1 MRKAVSERN
10 GPWQYAHTAFVAN
23 HEEERGE
30 AMSNLKRTVLHDRHA
45 ALGAKI
51 VEFGGW
57 EMPLFYPAGI
67 VEEHLVTR
75 KEAGLFDVSHMG
87 RFTVR
92 GQGALR
98 FLNHVLTNN
107 AGALDMRMVGAQYT
121 LLSNEMGCTI
131 DDAFL
136 YRFSND
142 EFLLVVNAAN
152 AEKDWLHLQRILQS
166 FPDVELINHT
176 EEIAMLSLQGPES
189 RRILEWVLDPGS
201 LPEPMRN
208 AVSVGALAGV
218 GARIARTGY
227 TGEPLCFEL
236 FVKRE
241 DAARVWDLLLAKG
254 AAPAGLGARDTLRLE
269 AGLPLYGHELGRD
282 PEGKDMP
289 LFTFPFARIGVSF
302 SPVKGEF
309 IGREPLARQFEA
321 LGRIMK
327 RDCSMRTV
335 LPRIIQPVAVAGRGV
350 ARSGAG
356 VFKDGRAVG
365 FVTSGTMVPYWV
377 FEGEGLRS
385 VRTDQKQLRSI
396 CMACMDCEVLEG
408 DRLTIDIRGK
418 QVDAVVVPHH
428 LRSEA
433 PPCARPIVWDHA
445 LETKAVPSGETP
457 YKIRTLLEKA
467 LQNTLWRQEQ
477 CINLIPSEMTPSPMV
492 RLLSVMDPAFRYAE
506 HKRTKAFYDAE
517 VYYYQGTDFIDEV
530 ERALQAEMCRFLGCA
545 EVETRVISGQMAN
558 MTVFSAMVD
567 YINRTD
573 RKREPRRI
581 RQVMN
586 NYIGKGGHLSAQPM
600 GALRDF
606 VARDPKTERPAVV
619 PFPVLR
625 ENPYKIDVPAALV
638 LIDEFKP
645 EFIIF
650 GKSMV
655 LHKEPVAEIRRFLD
669 DQRIDAVILYDMAHV
684 LGLVGPY
691 FQEPF
696 KEGADLV
703 TGSTHKTFFGT
714 QRGVVGSPFLEHQE
728 RYELWE
734 AVMRRS
740 FPGSLSNHHLG
751 TLLGLLA
758 AAYEMNAFKDEYQQR
773 VITNAKAFA
782 RALKECGLKVAGDP
796 TIDFT
801 ETHQVIVNVG
811 YGRGPEAAKR
821 LEENNIIC
829 NYQAMPDEEG
839 FTASGALRMGVSE
852 MTRFGMGPADFRE
865 LAVLLS
871 DAVAKNVR
879 VVDQVRKL
887 RARFCDLQYC
897 FKGEEVADVLHRMR
911 ELF

>member
-1 MRKAVSERN
+1 MSE
-10 GPWQYAHTAFVAN
+10 
-23 HEEERGE
+23 
-30 AMSNLKRTVLHDRHA
+30 LKRTVLYERHV

-121 LLSNEMGCTI
+121 LIPNETGGTI

-136 YRFSND
+136 YRFSQED
-142 EFLLVVNAAN
+142 YLLVVNAAN
-152 AEKDWLHLQRILQS
+152 TEKDWVHLQRILQG
-166 FPDVELINHT
+166 FPDAEMINHT
-176 EEIAMLSLQGPES
+176 EDIAMLSLQGPES
-189 RRILEWVLDPGS
+189 RRILEGFVDSGS

-208 AVSVGALAGV
+208 AVSVATLSGAEV
-218 GARIARTGY
+218 QIARTGY

-236 FVKRE
+236 FLGRN
-241 DAARVWDLLLAKG
+241 DAERVWDLLLAKG

-269 AGLPLYGHELGRD
+269 AGLPLYGHELGQD
-282 PEGKDMP
+282 PEGKNMP

-309 IGREPLARQFEA
+309 IGREALVKQFEA

-327 RDCSMRTV
+327 RDTSMRRV

-356 VFKDGRAVG
+356 VFKNGKAVG
-365 FVTSGTMVPYWV
+365 FVTSGTMVPYWS
-377 FEGEGLRS
+377 FDGEGLRS
-385 VRTDQKQLRSI
+385 VRTDQRQLRSI
-396 CMACMDCEVLEG
+396 CLACMDGEVLEG
-408 DRLTIDIRGK
+408 DKVTIDIRGK
-418 QVDAVVVPHH
+418 QVDAVVVPYH

-433 PPCARPIVWDHA
+433 PPDARPILWDHA
-445 LETKAVPSGETP
+445 LESKAVPSGEAP
-457 YKIRTLLEKA
+457 YKITTLLEKT
-467 LQNTLWRQEQ
+467 LQNTFWRQQQ

-530 ERALQAEMCRFLGCA
+530 ERALQVEMGRFLGCA

-619 PFPVLR
+619 AFPVLR
-625 ENPYKIDVPAALV
+625 ENPYRIDVPATLT

-669 DQRIDAVILYDMAHV
+669 DQGIDAVILYDMAHV
-684 LGLVGPY
+684 MGLVGPH

-714 QRGVVGSPFLEHQE
+714 QRGIVGSPFLEHQE

-734 AVMRRS
+734 AVLRRS
-740 FPGSLSNHHLG
+740 FPGSVSNHHLG

-758 AAYEMNAFKDEYQQR
+758 AAYEMNTFKDEYQQK

-796 TIDFT
+796 AIDFT

-811 YGRGPEAAKR
+811 YGRGPEAAQR
-821 LEENNIIC
+821 LEDNNILC

-865 LAVLLS
+865 LAVLIS
-871 DAVAKNVR
+871 DAVVKNAQVIEKVR
-879 VVDQVRKL
+879 SL
-887 RARFCDLQYC
+887 RARFCELQYC
-897 FKGEEVADVLHRMR
+897 FKGEEYEEVLHRMHAM
-911 ELF
+911 F

>member
-1 MRKAVSERN
+1 
-10 GPWQYAHTAFVAN
+10 
-23 HEEERGE
+23 
-30 AMSNLKRTVLHDRHA
+30 MSDLKRTVLYDRHV

-67 VEEHLVTR
+67 VEEHLGTR
-75 KEAGLFDVSHMG
+75 KGAGLFDVSHMG

-92 GQGALR
+92 GAGALR

-121 LLSNEMGCTI
+121 LIPNETGGTV

-136 YRFSND
+136 YRFSHD
-142 EFLLVVNAAN
+142 EYLLVVNASN
-152 AEKDWLHLQRILQS
+152 TEKDWDHLRRVLHG
-166 FPDVELINHT
+166 FPDVELINRT
-176 EEIAMLSLQGPES
+176 QEIAMLSLQGPES
-189 RRILEWVLDPGS
+189 RRILEGMVDTGS

-208 AVSVGALAGV
+208 AVSVATLSGDEV
-218 GARIARTGY
+218 RIARTGY

-236 FVKRE
+236 FLKRD

-269 AGLPLYGHELGRD
+269 AGLPLYGHELGQD

-302 SPVKGEF
+302 SPAKGEF
-309 IGREPLARQFEA
+309 IGREALARQFEA

-327 RDCSMRTV
+327 RDYSMKTV

-356 VFKDGRAVG
+356 VFKEGKAVG

-385 VRTDQKQLRSI
+385 VRTDQRQLRSI

-408 DRLTIDIRGK
+408 DKVTIDIRGK
-418 QVDAVVVPHH
+418 QVDAVVVPYH

-433 PPCARPIVWDHA
+433 PPYARPILWDHA
-445 LETKAVPSGETP
+445 LESKAVPSGEAP

-467 LQNTLWRQEQ
+467 LQNTLWRQQQ

-530 ERALQAEMCRFLGCA
+530 ERALQVEMCRFLGCA

-567 YINRTD
+567 YINRAD
-573 RKREPRRI
+573 RKSEPRRI

-586 NYIGKGGHLSAQPM
+586 NTIGKGGHLSAQPM

-625 ENPYKIDVPAALV
+625 ENPYKIDVPAALD

-655 LHKEPVAEIRRFLD
+655 LHKEPVAEIRRFVD
-669 DQRIDAVILYDMAHV
+669 DQKIDAVILYDMAHV
-684 LGLVGPY
+684 LGLVGPH

-714 QRGVVGSPFLEHQE
+714 QRGIVGSPFLEHEE

-734 AVMRRS
+734 AVLRRS

-758 AAYEMNAFKDEYQQR
+758 AAYEMNTFKDEYQKK

-782 RALKECGLKVAGDP
+782 RALKECGLEVAGDP
-796 TIDFT
+796 AIDFT

-821 LEENNIIC
+821 LEDNNIIC

-852 MTRFGMGPADFRE
+852 MTRFGMEPADFRE

-871 DAVAKNVR
+871 DAVVKNAR
-879 VVDQVRKL
+879 VIDQVRSL

-897 FKGEEVADVLHRMR
+897 FKGEEVTEVLHRMR
-911 ELF
+911 DLF

>member
-1 MRKAVSERN
+1 
-10 GPWQYAHTAFVAN
+10 
-23 HEEERGE
+23 
-30 AMSNLKRTVLHDRHA
+30 MSDLKRTVLYDRHL
-45 ALGAKI
+45 ALRAKI

-67 VEEHLVTR
+67 VEEHLGTR
-75 KEAGLFDVSHMG
+75 KGAGLFDVSHMG
-87 RFTVR
+87 RFTIR
-92 GQGALR
+92 GEGALR

-121 LLSNEMGCTI
+121 LIPNETGGAV

-136 YRFSND
+136 YRFSQD
-142 EFLLVVNAAN
+142 EYLLVVNAAN
-152 AEKDWLHLQRILQS
+152 SEKDWVHLQRALQG
-166 FPDVELINHT
+166 FRDVELINHT
-176 EEIAMLSLQGPES
+176 PEIAMLSLQGPES
-189 RRILEWVLDPGS
+189 RRILEGMVDSGS

-208 AVSVGALAGV
+208 AVSVAGISGAEV
-218 GARIARTGY
+218 RIARTGY

-236 FVKRE
+236 FLKRD

-254 AAPAGLGARDTLRLE
+254 AAPSGLGARDTLRLE
-269 AGLPLYGHELGRD
+269 AGLPLYGHELGQD
-282 PEGKDMP
+282 PDGKDMP
-289 LFTFPFARIGVSF
+289 LLTFPFARIGVSF
-302 SPVKGEF
+302 SPAKGEF
-309 IGREPLARQFEA
+309 TGRDALARQFEA

-327 RDCSMRTV
+327 RDCSMRSV

-356 VFKDGRAVG
+356 VFKEGKSVG

-377 FEGEGLRS
+377 IEGEGLRS
-385 VRTDQKQLRSI
+385 VRTDQRQLRSI
-396 CMACMDCEVLEG
+396 CLACMDGEVLEG
-408 DRLTIDIRGK
+408 DKVTIDIRGK
-418 QVDAVVVPHH
+418 QVEAVVVPYH

-433 PPCARPIVWDHA
+433 PPYARPILWDHA
-445 LETKAVPSGETP
+445 LESKAVPSGEAP

-467 LQNTLWRQEQ
+467 LQNTLWRQQQ

-492 RLLSVMDPAFRYAE
+492 RLMSVMDPAFRYAE
-506 HKRTKAFYDAE
+506 HKKTKAFYDAE
-517 VYYYQGTDFIDEV
+517 IYYYQGTDFIDEV
-530 ERALQAEMCRFLGCA
+530 ERALQVEMCRFLGCA

-567 YINRTD
+567 YINRVD
-573 RKREPRRI
+573 RKSEPRRI

-625 ENPYKIDVPAALV
+625 ENPYKIDVPAALD
-638 LIDEFKP
+638 LIDEFRP

-655 LHKEPVAEIRRFLD
+655 LHKEPVAEVRRFLD
-669 DQRIDAVILYDMAHV
+669 DQGIDAVILYDMAHV
-684 LGLVGPY
+684 LGLVGPH

-714 QRGVVGSPFLEHQE
+714 QRGVVGSPFLEHEE

-734 AVMRRS
+734 AVLRRA
-740 FPGSLSNHHLG
+740 FPGSVSNHHLG

-758 AAYEMNAFKDEYQQR
+758 AAYEMNTFKDEYQKK

-782 RALKECGLKVAGDP
+782 RALKECGLEVAGDP
-796 TIDFT
+796 AIDFT

-811 YGRGPEAAKR
+811 YGRGPEVAKR
-821 LEENNIIC
+821 LEDNNIIC

-852 MTRFGMGPADFRE
+852 MTRFGMGSNDFRE
-865 LAVLLS
+865 LAVLVS
-871 DAVAKNVR
+871 DAVVKNARVIDEVR
-879 VVDQVRKL
+879 RL

-897 FKGEEVADVLHRMR
+897 FKGEGYAELLHRMHT
-911 ELF
+911 LF

>member
-1 MRKAVSERN
+1 MSELR
-10 GPWQYAHTAFVAN
+10 
-23 HEEERGE
+23 
-30 AMSNLKRTVLHDRHA
+30 RTVLYDRHA

-75 KEAGLFDVSHMG
+75 KSAGLFDVSHMG

-92 GQGALR
+92 GEGALR

-121 LLSNEMGCTI
+121 LLSDETGGTI

-136 YRFSND
+136 YRFSSD
-142 EFLLVVNAAN
+142 EFLLVVNASN
-152 AEKDWLHLQRILQS
+152 AEKDWHHLQRVLQD
-166 FPDVELINHT
+166 FPDAEMIHHT
-176 EEIAMLSLQGPES
+176 QEIAMLSLQGPDS
-189 RRILEWVLDPGS
+189 RRILEWISDSGS

-208 AVSVGALAGV
+208 AVSVATFAGAEV
-218 GARIARTGY
+218 RIARTGY

-236 FVKRE
+236 FLKR
-241 DAARVWDLLLAKG
+241 DDTARVWDLLLAKG
-254 AAPAGLGARDTLRLE
+254 AAPSGLGARDTLRLE
-269 AGLPLYGHELGRD
+269 AGLPLYGHELGQD

-302 SPVKGEF
+302 SPAKGEF
-309 IGREPLARQFEA
+309 IGRKALASQFEA

-327 RDCSMRTV
+327 RDYSMKTV

-356 VFKDGRAVG
+356 VFKAGRAVG

-385 VRTDQKQLRSI
+385 IRTDQRQLRSV

-408 DRLTIDIRGK
+408 DKVTIDVRGK
-418 QVDAVVVPHH
+418 QVDAVVVPYH

-433 PPCARPIVWDHA
+433 PPCARPIVLDQA
-445 LETKAVPSGETP
+445 LESKPVPSGEAP
-457 YKIRTLLEKA
+457 FKIRTLLERT
-467 LQNTLWRQEQ
+467 LQNTLWRQQQ
-477 CINLIPSEMTPSPMV
+477 CVNLIPSEMTPSPMV

-530 ERALQAEMCRFLGCA
+530 ERALQVEMCRFLGCA

-625 ENPYKIDVPAALV
+625 GNPYKIDVPLALN
-638 LIDEFKP
+638 LIGEFKP

-714 QRGVVGSPFLEHQE
+714 QRGIVGSPFLEHEE

-734 AVMRRS
+734 AVLRRS

-758 AAYEMNAFKDEYQQR
+758 AAYEMNTFKEEYQKG
-773 VITNAKAFA
+773 VITNAKTFA
-782 RALKECGLKVAGDP
+782 RALKECGLEVAGDP
-796 TIDFT
+796 AIDFT

-821 LEENNIIC
+821 LEDNNIIC

-852 MTRFGMGPADFRE
+852 MTRFGMGPGDFRE
-865 LAVLLS
+865 LAVLIS
-871 DAVAKNVR
+871 DAVAKKACVIDEVR
-879 VVDQVRKL
+879 SL
-887 RARFCDLQYC
+887 RARFCELRYC
-897 FKGEEVADVLHRMR
+897 FKGEEVADVLHRMSA
-911 ELF
+911 LL

>member
-1 MRKAVSERN
+1 VTSDKQKTKE
-10 GPWQYAHTAFVAN
+10 
-23 HEEERGE
+23 GE
-30 AMSNLKRTVLHDRHA
+30 AMSKVKRTVLYDRHA

-67 VEEHLVTR
+67 VDEHLATR
-75 KEAGLFDVSHMG
+75 KGAGLFDVSHMG

-92 GQGALR
+92 GEGALR

-107 AGALDMRMVGAQYT
+107 AGALDMRMMGAQYT
-121 LLSNEMGCTI
+121 LFSNETGGTI

-152 AEKDWLHLQRILQS
+152 TEKDWRHLQRVLQG
-166 FPDVELINHT
+166 FPDAEMINHT
-176 EEIAMLSLQGPES
+176 EEIAMLSLQGPDS
-189 RRILEWVLDPGS
+189 RKILEWILDSGS

-208 AVSVGALAGV
+208 AVSVVSLAGAEV
-218 GARIARTGY
+218 RIARTGY

-236 FVKRE
+236 FLKRG
-241 DAARVWDLLLAKG
+241 DAPRVWDLLLAKG
-254 AAPAGLGARDTLRLE
+254 AAPSGLGARDTLRLE
-269 AGLPLYGHELGRD
+269 AGLPLYGHELGQD

-302 SPVKGEF
+302 SPAKGEF
-309 IGREPLARQFEA
+309 IGRQALARQFEA
-321 LGRIMK
+321 LGRMMK
-327 RDCSMRTV
+327 RDYSMKTV

-356 VFKDGRAVG
+356 VFKAGRAVG

-377 FEGEGLRS
+377 FEGQGLRS
-385 VRTDQKQLRSI
+385 VRAEQRQLRSI
-396 CMACMDCEVLEG
+396 CMACMDCDVLEG
-408 DRLTIDIRGK
+408 DKVTIDIRGK
-418 QVDAVVVPHH
+418 QVDAEVVPYH

-433 PPCARPIVWDHA
+433 PPYARPIVLDHA
-445 LETKAVPSGETP
+445 LKGEPVPSGEAP
-457 YKIRTLLEKA
+457 FKIRTLLEKS
-467 LQNTLWRQEQ
+467 LQNTLWRQQQ

-492 RLLSVMDPAFRYAE
+492 RLLSIMDPAFRYAE

-530 ERALQAEMCRFLGCA
+530 ERALQVEMCRFLGCA

-625 ENPYKIDVPAALV
+625 ENPYKIDVPLALN

-655 LHKEPVAEIRRFLD
+655 LHKEPVAEIRGFLD

-684 LGLVGPY
+684 LGLVGPH

-714 QRGVVGSPFLEHQE
+714 QRGIVGSPFLEHEE

-734 AVMRRS
+734 AVLRRS

-758 AAYEMNAFKDEYQQR
+758 AAYEMNTFKEEYQKR
-773 VITNAKAFA
+773 VIANAKAFA
-782 RALKECGLKVAGDP
+782 RALKECGLGVAGDP
-796 TIDFT
+796 AIDFT

-811 YGRGPEAAKR
+811 YGGGPEAAKR
-821 LEENNIIC
+821 LEDNNIIC

-852 MTRFGMGPADFRE
+852 MTRFGMGAADFRE
-865 LAVLLS
+865 LAVLIS
-871 DAVAKNVR
+871 DAVAKNACVIDEVR
-879 VVDQVRKL
+879 SL
-887 RARFCDLQYC
+887 RGRFCELQYC
-897 FKGEEVADVLHRMR
+897 FKGEEVADVLHRMHDF
-911 ELF
+911 L

>member
-1 MRKAVSERN
+1 VQRDK
-10 GPWQYAHTAFVAN
+10 
-23 HEEERGE
+23 EERGVT
-30 AMSNLKRTVLHDRHA
+30 MSDLRRTVLYERHV
-45 ALGAKI
+45 ALGANM

-57 EMPLFYPAGI
+57 DMPLFYPKGI
-67 VEEHLVTR
+67 VEEHLGTR
-75 KEAGLFDVSHMG
+75 KGAGLFDVSHMG

-92 GQGALR
+92 GEGALR

-121 LLSNEMGCTI
+121 LIPNETGGAV

-136 YRFSND
+136 YRFSN
-142 EFLLVVNAAN
+142 EEYLLVVNAAN
-152 AEKDWLHLQRILQS
+152 TEKDWDHLQKVHQN
-166 FPDVELINHT
+166 FPDAELVDRT
-176 EEIAMLSLQGPES
+176 EEIAMLSMQGPES
-189 RRILEWVLDPGS
+189 REILEGLVDSGS

-208 AVSVGALAGV
+208 AVSVATVSGAEV
-218 GARIARTGY
+218 RIARTGY

-236 FVKRE
+236 FLHRD
-241 DAARVWDLLLAKG
+241 DAPRVWDLLLAKG
-254 AAPAGLGARDTLRLE
+254 AAPVGLGARDTLRLE
-269 AGLPLYGHELGRD
+269 AGLPLYGHELGQD
-282 PEGKDMP
+282 PEGKEMP
-289 LFTFPFARIGVSF
+289 LLTFPFARIGLSF
-302 SPVKGEF
+302 SPAKGEF
-309 IGREPLARQFEA
+309 IGREALARQFEA

-327 RDCSMRTV
+327 RDYSMKGV
-335 LPRIIQPVAVAGRGV
+335 LPRVIQPVAVAGRGV

-356 VFKDGRAVG
+356 VFKNGKAVG

-385 VRTDQKQLRSI
+385 VQRDQRQLRSV
-396 CMACMDCEVLEG
+396 CLACMDCEILEG
-408 DRLTIDIRGK
+408 DKVTIDIRGK
-418 QVDAVVVPHH
+418 QVDAVVVRYH

-433 PPCARPIVWDHA
+433 PPYARPILWDHA
-445 LETKAVPSGETP
+445 LESKAVPSGEAP
-457 YKIRTLLEKA
+457 FKVRTLLEKT
-467 LQNTLWRQEQ
+467 LQNTFWRQQQ
-477 CINLIPSEMTPSPMV
+477 CINLIPSEVTPSPMV

-506 HKRTKAFYDAE
+506 HKKTKAFYDAE
-517 VYYYQGTDFIDEV
+517 IYYYQGTDFIDEV

-567 YINRTD
+567 YINRAD
-573 RKREPRRI
+573 RKSEPRRI

-606 VARDPKTERPAVV
+606 VAREPKTERPAVV
-619 PFPVLR
+619 PFQVLR
-625 ENPYKIDVPAALV
+625 ENPYKIDVAATLD
-638 LIDEFKP
+638 LIDEFRP

-684 LGLVGPY
+684 LGLVGPH

-714 QRGVVGSPFLEHQE
+714 QRGVVGSPFLEHEE

-734 AVMRRS
+734 AILRRS
-740 FPGSLSNHHLG
+740 FPGAVSNHHLG

-758 AAYEMNAFKDEYQQR
+758 AAYEMNTFKDEYQKM

-782 RALKECGLKVAGDP
+782 RALKECGLEVAGDP
-796 TIDFT
+796 AIDFT

-811 YGRGPEAAKR
+811 YGRGPEGAKR

-839 FTASGALRMGVSE
+839 FTASGALRLGVSE

-865 LAVLLS
+865 LAEILS
-871 DAVAKNVR
+871 DVVVKNARVIDEVR
-879 VVDQVRKL
+879 RL
-887 RARFCDLQYC
+887 RARFCELQYC
-897 FKGEEVADVLHRMR
+897 FKGEEYTEVLHRMHAM
-911 ELF
+911 F

>member
-1 MRKAVSERN
+1 
-10 GPWQYAHTAFVAN
+10 
-23 HEEERGE
+23 
-30 AMSNLKRTVLHDRHA
+30 MSDLRRTVLYERHV
-45 ALGAKI
+45 ALGANM

-57 EMPLFYPAGI
+57 DMPLFYPKGI
-67 VEEHLVTR
+67 VEEHLGTR
-75 KEAGLFDVSHMG
+75 KGAGLFDVSHMG
-87 RFTVR
+87 RFTV
-92 GQGALR
+92 GGEGALR

-121 LLSNEMGCTI
+121 LIPNETGGTV

-136 YRFSND
+136 YRFSN
-142 EFLLVVNAAN
+142 EEYLLVVNAAN
-152 AEKDWLHLQRILQS
+152 TGKDWAHLQKVLQG
-166 FPDVELINHT
+166 FPDVELINRT

-189 RRILEWVLDPGS
+189 REILEGLLESGS

-208 AVSVGALAGV
+208 AVSVATLSGAQV
-218 GARIARTGY
+218 RIARTGY

-236 FVKRE
+236 FLHRE
-241 DAARVWDLLLAKG
+241 DAARAWDLLLGKG
-254 AAPAGLGARDTLRLE
+254 ASPVGLGARDTLRLE
-269 AGLPLYGHELGRD
+269 AGLPLYGHELGQD
-282 PEGKDMP
+282 PEGRDMP
-289 LFTFPFARIGVSF
+289 LLSFPFARVGVSF
-302 SPVKGEF
+302 SPAKGEF
-309 IGREPLARQFEA
+309 VGREALARQFEA

-327 RDCSMRTV
+327 RNYSMKTV
-335 LPRIIQPVAVAGRGV
+335 LPRIIQPVAVSGRGV
-350 ARSGAG
+350 ARRGAG
-356 VFKDGRAVG
+356 VFKEGKAVG
-365 FVTSGTMVPYWV
+365 FVTSGTMVPYWN

-385 VRTDQKQLRSI
+385 IRTDQRQLRSV
-396 CMACMDCEVLEG
+396 CLACMDCEVLEG
-408 DRLTIDIRGK
+408 DKVTIDIRGK
-418 QVDAVVVPHH
+418 QVDAVVVPYH

-433 PPCARPIVWDHA
+433 PPCARPILWDHA
-445 LETKAVPSGETP
+445 LESKALPSGEAP
-457 YKIRTLLEKA
+457 SKIRTLLEKT
-467 LQNTLWRQEQ
+467 LQNTLWRQQQ

-506 HKRTKAFYDAE
+506 HRKTKAFYDAE
-517 VYYYQGTDFIDEV
+517 IYYYQGTDFIDEV
-530 ERALQAEMCRFLGCA
+530 ERTLQTEMCRFLGCA

-567 YINRTD
+567 YINRAD
-573 RKREPRRI
+573 RKSEPRRI

-625 ENPYKIDVPAALV
+625 ENPYKIDVPATLG
-638 LIDEFKP
+638 LIDEFRP

-669 DQRIDAVILYDMAHV
+669 DQGIDAVILYDMAHV
-684 LGLVGPY
+684 LGLVGPR

-714 QRGVVGSPFLEHQE
+714 QRGVVGSPFLEHEE

-734 AVMRRS
+734 AILRRS
-740 FPGSLSNHHLG
+740 FPGAVSNHHLG

-758 AAYEMNAFKDEYQQR
+758 AAYEMNTFKDEYQKA

-782 RALKECGLKVAGDP
+782 RALKECGLEVAGDP

-801 ETHQVIVNVG
+801 ETHQVIVHVG
-811 YGRGPEAAKR
+811 YGRGPEVAKR

-839 FTASGALRMGVSE
+839 FTASGALRLGVSE
-852 MTRFGMGPADFRE
+852 MTRFGMGPENFRE
-865 LAVLLS
+865 LAVLVS
-871 DAVAKNVR
+871 DAV
-879 VVDQVRKL
+879 VRKAKVIDEVRSL
-887 RARFCDLQYC
+887 RARFCELQFC
-897 FKGEEVADVLHRMR
+897 FKGEEYTEVLHRLHAM
-911 ELF
+911 F

>member
-1 MRKAVSERN
+1 
-10 GPWQYAHTAFVAN
+10 
-23 HEEERGE
+23 
-30 AMSNLKRTVLHDRHA
+30 MSDLKRTVLYDRHA

-57 EMPLFYPAGI
+57 EMPLFYPPGI
-67 VEEHLVTR
+67 VEEHLGTR
-75 KEAGLFDVSHMG
+75 KGAGLFDVSHMG
-87 RFTVR
+87 RLTVR
-92 GQGALR
+92 GEGALR

-107 AGALDMRMVGAQYT
+107 AGALDMRMIGAQYT
-121 LLSNEMGCTI
+121 LIPNETGGAV

-136 YRFSND
+136 YRFSQD
-142 EFLLVVNAAN
+142 EYLLVVNAAN
-152 AEKDWLHLQRILQS
+152 TEKDWDHLRRVLQG
-166 FPDVELINHT
+166 FPDVELINRT
-176 EEIAMLSLQGPES
+176 EEIAMFSLQGPES
-189 RRILEWVLDPGS
+189 RRILEGVVDTGS

-208 AVSVGALAGV
+208 AVSAATVSGAKV
-218 GARIARTGY
+218 QIARTGY

-236 FVKRE
+236 FLKRD

-269 AGLPLYGHELGRD
+269 AGLPLYGHELGQD
-282 PEGKDMP
+282 PDSKDMP
-289 LFTFPFARIGVSF
+289 LLTFPFARIGLSF
-302 SPVKGEF
+302 SPSKGEF
-309 IGREPLARQFEA
+309 IGREALAKQFDA

-327 RDCSMRTV
+327 RNYSMKMI

-356 VFKDGRAVG
+356 VFKEGKAVG

-385 VRTDQKQLRSI
+385 VRTDQRQLRSI
-396 CMACMDCEVLEG
+396 CLACMDCEVLE
-408 DRLTIDIRGK
+408 DDKVTIDIRGK
-418 QVDAVVVPHH
+418 QVEAVVVPYH

-433 PPCARPIVWDHA
+433 PPYSRPILWEHV
-445 LETKAVPSGETP
+445 LESKAVPSGEAP
-457 YKIRTLLEKA
+457 YKIRTLLEKT
-467 LQNTLWRQEQ
+467 LQNTLWRQQQ
-477 CINLIPSEMTPSPMV
+477 CVNLIPSEMTPSPMV

-506 HKRTKAFYDAE
+506 HKKTKAFYDAE
-517 VYYYQGTDFIDEV
+517 IYYYQGTDFIDEV
-530 ERALQAEMCRFLGCA
+530 ERALQVEMCRFLGCA

-558 MTVFSAMVD
+558 MTVFSAMLD
-567 YINRTD
+567 YINRAD
-573 RKREPRRI
+573 RKSEPRRI

-625 ENPYKIDVPAALV
+625 ENPYKIDVPAAV
-638 LIDEFKP
+638 DLIDEFRP

-684 LGLVGPY
+684 LGLVGPH

-696 KEGADLV
+696 KDGADLV

-714 QRGVVGSPFLEHQE
+714 QRGIVGSPFLEHEE

-734 AVMRRS
+734 AILRRS
-740 FPGSLSNHHLG
+740 FPGSVSNHHLG

-758 AAYEMNAFKDEYQQR
+758 AVYEMNTFKDEYQKR
-773 VITNAKAFA
+773 VIANAKTFA
-782 RALKECGLKVAGDP
+782 RALKECGLEVAGDP
-796 TIDFT
+796 LIDFT

-811 YGRGPEAAKR
+811 YGRGPEVAKR
-821 LEENNIIC
+821 LEDNNIIC

-865 LAVLLS
+865 LAELVS
-871 DAVAKNVR
+871 DAIVKNAR
-879 VVDQVRKL
+879 VIDQVRSL
-887 RARFCDLQYC
+887 RARFCELRYC
-897 FKGEEVADVLHRMR
+897 FKGEEVAEVLHRMHA
-911 ELF
+911 LL

>member
-1 MRKAVSERN
+1 MSE
-10 GPWQYAHTAFVAN
+10 
-23 HEEERGE
+23 
-30 AMSNLKRTVLHDRHA
+30 LKRTVLYDRHA

-57 EMPLFYPAGI
+57 EMPLFYPTGI

-75 KEAGLFDVSHMG
+75 KSAGLFDVSHMG

-92 GQGALR
+92 EEGAQR

-121 LLSNEMGCTI
+121 LISKETGGTV

-152 AEKDWLHLQRILQS
+152 TEKDWVYLQKVLQD
-166 FPDVELINHT
+166 FPDTELINHT
-176 EEIAMLSLQGPES
+176 EEIAMLSLQGPDS
-189 RRILEWVLDPGS
+189 RKILEWILDSGL

-208 AVSVGALAGV
+208 AVSVASLAGAEV
-218 GARIARTGY
+218 RIARTGY

-236 FVKRE
+236 FLKRD

-254 AAPAGLGARDTLRLE
+254 AAPSGLGARDTLRLE
-269 AGLPLYGHELGRD
+269 AGLPLYGHELGQD

-289 LFTFPFARIGVSF
+289 LLTFPFARIGLSF
-302 SPVKGEF
+302 SPAKGEY
-309 IGREPLARQFEA
+309 IGREALARQFEA

-327 RDCSMRTV
+327 RDFSMKSV

-356 VFKDGRAVG
+356 VFKNGKAVG

-385 VRTDQKQLRSI
+385 VRTDQRQLRSI
-396 CMACMDCEVLEG
+396 CLACMDCEVLEG
-408 DRLTIDIRGK
+408 DKVTIDIRGK
-418 QVDAVVVPHH
+418 QVDAIVVPYH

-433 PPCARPIVWDHA
+433 PPYARPIPSDCV
-445 LETKAVPSGETP
+445 LESKPVPSGEAP
-457 YKIRTLLEKA
+457 YKIRTLLEKT
-467 LQNTLWRQEQ
+467 LQNTLWRQQQ
-477 CINLIPSEMTPSPMV
+477 CINLIPSEMTPSPLV

-506 HKRTKAFYDAE
+506 HRKTKAFCDAE

-530 ERALQAEMCRFLGCA
+530 ERALQIEMCRFLGCA

-567 YINRTD
+567 YINRKD

-586 NYIGKGGHLSAQPM
+586 NTIGKGGHLSAQPM

-606 VARDPKTERPAVV
+606 VARDPKTERPGVV
-619 PFPVLR
+619 PFQVLR
-625 ENPYKIDVPAALV
+625 ENPYKIDVPETLK

-655 LHKEPVAEIRRFLD
+655 LHKEPIAEIRRFVD
-669 DQRIDAVILYDMAHV
+669 DQKIDAVILYDMAHV
-684 LGLVGPY
+684 LGLVGPH

-714 QRGVVGSPFLEHQE
+714 QRGIVGSPFLEHEE

-734 AVMRRS
+734 AVLRRS

-751 TLLGLLA
+751 TMLGLLA
-758 AAYEMNAFKDEYQQR
+758 AAYEMNTFKDEYQQK
-773 VITNAKAFA
+773 VITNAKAFG

-796 TIDFT
+796 AIDFT

-821 LEENNIIC
+821 LEDSNIIC

-852 MTRFGMGPADFRE
+852 MTRFGMGVADFRE
-865 LAVLLS
+865 LAVLIS
-871 DAVAKNVR
+871 DAVVKKVC
-879 VVDQVRKL
+879 VIDQVRRL
-887 RARFCDLQYC
+887 RARFCELRYC
-897 FKGEEVADVLHRMR
+897 FKGEEYEEVLHRMH
-911 ELF
+911 ELL

>member
-1 MRKAVSERN
+1 
-10 GPWQYAHTAFVAN
+10 
-23 HEEERGE
+23 
-30 AMSNLKRTVLHDRHA
+30 MSDLKRTVLYDRHV

-67 VEEHLVTR
+67 VDEHLGTR
-75 KEAGLFDVSHMG
+75 KGAGLFDVSHMG

-92 GQGALR
+92 GDGALR

-121 LLSNEMGCTI
+121 LIPNETGGTV

-136 YRFSND
+136 YRFSQD
-142 EFLLVVNAAN
+142 EYLLVVNAAN
-152 AEKDWLHLQRILQS
+152 SEKDRVHLQRALQG

-176 EEIAMLSLQGPES
+176 PEIAMLSLQGPES
-189 RRILEWVLDPGS
+189 RRILEGMVDSGS

-208 AVSVGALAGV
+208 AVSVAGISGSEV
-218 GARIARTGY
+218 RIARTGY

-236 FVKRE
+236 FLRRD

-254 AAPAGLGARDTLRLE
+254 AAPVGLGARDTLRLE
-269 AGLPLYGHELGRD
+269 AGLPLYGHELGQDLDGR
-282 PEGKDMP
+282 DMP

-302 SPVKGEF
+302 SPAKGEF
-309 IGREPLARQFEA
+309 TGRDALARQFEA

-327 RDCSMRTV
+327 RDYSMRSV

-350 ARSGAG
+350 ARRGAR
-356 VFKDGRAVG
+356 VFREGKAVG

-377 FEGEGLRS
+377 IEGEGLRS

-396 CMACMDCEVLEG
+396 CLACMDGDVLEG
-408 DRLTIDIRGK
+408 DKVTMDIRGK
-418 QVDAVVVPHH
+418 QVEAVVVPYH

-433 PPCARPIVWDHA
+433 PPYSRPILWDHA
-445 LETKAVPSGETP
+445 LESEAVPSGEAP
-457 YKIRTLLEKA
+457 YKVRTLLEKT
-467 LQNTLWRQEQ
+467 LQNTLWRQQQ

-492 RLLSVMDPAFRYAE
+492 RLLSAMDPAFRYAE

-517 VYYYQGTDFIDEV
+517 IFYYQGTDFIDEV
-530 ERALQAEMCRFLGCA
+530 ERALQVEMCRFLGCA

-567 YINRTD
+567 YINRVD
-573 RKREPRRI
+573 RKSEPRRI
-581 RQVMN
+581 RQVVN
-586 NYIGKGGHLSAQPM
+586 NTIGKGGHLSAQPM

-619 PFPVLR
+619 SFPVLR
-625 ENPYKIDVPAALV
+625 ENPYKIDVAAALE
-638 LIDEFKP
+638 LLDEFRP

-684 LGLVGPY
+684 LGLVGPH

-714 QRGVVGSPFLEHQE
+714 QRGIVGSPFLEHEE

-734 AVMRRS
+734 AVLRRS
-740 FPGSLSNHHLG
+740 FPGSVSNHHLG

-758 AAYEMNAFKDEYQQR
+758 AAYEMNTFKDDYQKR
-773 VITNAKAFA
+773 VIANAKAFA
-782 RALKECGLKVAGDP
+782 RALKECGLEVAGDP
-796 TIDFT
+796 AIDFT
-801 ETHQVIVNVG
+801 ETHQVIVSVG
-811 YGRGPEAAKR
+811 YGRGPEVAKR
-821 LEENNIIC
+821 LEDNNIIC

-839 FTASGALRMGVSE
+839 FTVSGALRMGVSE
-852 MTRFGMGPADFRE
+852 MTRFGMGPDDFCD
-865 LAVLLS
+865 LAMLVYEGVVKQ
-871 DAVAKNVR
+871 AR
-879 VVDQVRKL
+879 VVDQVRSL
-887 RARFCDLQYC
+887 RARFCDLQFC
-897 FKGEEVADVLHRMR
+897 FKGEEYAEVLHRMHA
-911 ELF
+911 LF

>member
-1 MRKAVSERN
+1 MKEARQPVTRDEPKQKE
-10 GPWQYAHTAFVAN
+10 G
-23 HEEERGE
+23 EEMNE
-30 AMSNLKRTVLHDRHA
+30 LKRTVLYDRHV
-45 ALGAKI
+45 ALGGKM

-75 KEAGLFDVSHMG
+75 KGAGLFDVSHMG

-98 FLNHVLTNN
+98 FLNHALTNN

-121 LLSNEMGCTI
+121 LLADENGGTI

-136 YRFSND
+136 YRFSNE

-152 AEKDWLHLQRILQS
+152 AERDWACLQRLVQGL
-166 FPDVELINHT
+166 PDAELIHHT

-189 RRILEWVLDPGS
+189 RRILGGLVDSAS

-208 AVSVGALAGV
+208 AVSVARIAGV
-218 GARIARTGY
+218 EARIARTGY

-236 FVKRE
+236 FPKKE
-241 DAARVWDLLLAKG
+241 DAGRLWDLLLAKG
-254 AAPAGLGARDTLRLE
+254 AAPVGLGARDTLRLE
-269 AGLPLYGHELGRD
+269 AGLPLYGHELGQD

-302 SPVKGEF
+302 SPAKGEF
-309 IGREPLARQFEA
+309 IGRAALAEQFEA
-321 LGRIMK
+321 LGRMMK
-327 RDCSMRTV
+327 RDYSMKRI
-335 LPRIIQPVAVAGRGV
+335 LPRMIQPVAVAGRGI

-356 VFKDGRAVG
+356 VFKHGKAVG

-377 FEGEGLRS
+377 FEGEGLSS

-396 CMACMDCEVLEG
+396 CLACMDCEVLEG

-418 QVDAVVVPHH
+418 QVDAVVVPYH

-433 PPCARPIVWDHA
+433 PPYARPILWDHA
-445 LETKAVPSGETP
+445 LESKAVPSGEAP
-457 YKIRTLLEKA
+457 FKIRTLLEKS
-467 LQNTLWRQEQ
+467 LQNTVWRQQQ

-492 RLLSVMDPAFRYAE
+492 RRLSVMDPAFRYAE

-530 ERALQAEMCRFLGCA
+530 ERALQVEMCRFLGAA

-625 ENPYKIDVPAALV
+625 ENPYKIDVPATLD

-655 LHKEPVAEIRRFLD
+655 LHK
-669 DQRIDAVILYDMAHV
+669 IDAVILYDMAHV
-684 LGLVGPY
+684 LGLVGPH

-714 QRGVVGSPFLEHQE
+714 QRGIVGSPYLEHEE

-734 AVMRRS
+734 AVLRRS

-758 AAYEMNAFKDEYQQR
+758 AAYEMNTFKDEYQKR
-773 VITNAKAFA
+773 VIANAKAFA
-782 RALKECGLKVAGDP
+782 RALKECGFEVAGDP
-796 TIDFT
+796 AIGYT
-801 ETHQVIVNVG
+801 ETHQVIVNAG
-811 YGRGPEAAKR
+811 YGRAPEAAKR
-821 LEENNIIC
+821 LEDNNIIC

-839 FTASGALRMGVSE
+839 FTASGALRLGVSE
-852 MTRFGMGPADFRE
+852 MTRFGMGPDDFRE
-865 LAVLLS
+865 LAEMVS
-871 DAVAKNVR
+871 DVVINNAQVIEKVR
-879 VVDQVRKL
+879 SL
-887 RARFCDLQYC
+887 RARFLELQYC
-897 FKGEEVADVLHRMR
+897 FKGEEFTDVLHRMHD
-911 ELF
+911 LL

>member
-1 MRKAVSERN
+1 VSWVNAR
-10 GPWQYAHTAFVAN
+10 Q
-23 HEEERGE
+23 EEERGE
-30 AMSNLKRTVLHDRHA
+30 AMSELKRTVLYDRHA

-57 EMPLFYPAGI
+57 EMPLFYPTGI
-67 VEEHLVTR
+67 VEEHLATR
-75 KEAGLFDVSHMG
+75 KNAALFDVSHMG

-92 GQGALR
+92 GERALR
-98 FLNHVLTNN
+98 FLNHVFTNN
-107 AGALDMRMVGAQYT
+107 AAALDMRMVGAQYT
-121 LLSNEMGCTI
+121 LLSDEKGGTV

-152 AEKDWLHLQRILQS
+152 TEKDWRHLQGVLQG
-166 FPDVELINHT
+166 FPDVEIINHT
-176 EEIAMLSLQGPES
+176 EEIAMLSLQGPDS
-189 RRILEWVLDPGS
+189 RRILEWILVSGS

-208 AVSVGALAGV
+208 AVSRATFAGAEV
-218 GARIARTGY
+218 HIARTGY

-236 FVKRE
+236 FLKR
-241 DAARVWDLLLAKG
+241 DDVARVWDLLLAKG
-254 AAPAGLGARDTLRLE
+254 AVPAGLGARDTLRLE
-269 AGLPLYGHELGRD
+269 AGLPLYGHELGQD

-289 LFTFPFARIGVSF
+289 LLSFPFARIGLSF
-302 SPVKGEF
+302 SPAKGEY
-309 IGREPLARQFEA
+309 IGREALARQFEA

-327 RDCSMRTV
+327 RDYSMKAV

-350 ARSGAG
+350 ARRGAG
-356 VFKDGRAVG
+356 VFKNGKAVG

-385 VRTDQKQLRSI
+385 VRRDQRQLRSI
-396 CMACMDCEVLEG
+396 CLACMDCEVLEG
-408 DRLTIDIRGK
+408 DKVTIDIRGK
-418 QVDAVVVPHH
+418 QVDAVVVPYH

-433 PPCARPIVWDHA
+433 PPYSRPILSDCV
-445 LETKAVPSGETP
+445 LGSKPVPSGEAP
-457 YKIRTLLEKA
+457 HKLRTLLEKT
-467 LQNTLWRQEQ
+467 LQNTLWRQQQ
-477 CINLIPSEMTPSPMV
+477 CINLIPSEMTPSPLV

-506 HKRTKAFYDAE
+506 HRKTKAFCDAE

-619 PFPVLR
+619 PFQVLR
-625 ENPYKIDVPAALV
+625 ENPYKIDVPETLKLV
-638 LIDEFKP
+638 DEFKP

-655 LHKEPVAEIRRFLD
+655 LHKEPIAEIRRFLD
-669 DQRIDAVILYDMAHV
+669 DQKIDAVILYDMAHV
-684 LGLVGPY
+684 LGLVGPH

-714 QRGVVGSPFLEHQE
+714 QRGIVGSRFLEHEE

-734 AVMRRS
+734 AVLRRS
-740 FPGSLSNHHLG
+740 FPGSVSNHHLG
-751 TLLGLLA
+751 TMLGLLA
-758 AAYEMNAFKDEYQQR
+758 AAYEMNTFKEDYQKK
-773 VITNAKAFA
+773 VIANAKAFA
-782 RALKECGLKVAGDP
+782 RALKECGLEVAGDP
-796 TIDFT
+796 AIDFT

-811 YGRGPEAAKR
+811 YGRGPETARR
-821 LEENNIIC
+821 LEDNSIIC

-865 LAVLLS
+865 LAVLIS
-871 DAVAKNVR
+871 DAITKNATVIDLVR
-879 VVDQVRKL
+879 RL
-887 RARFCDLQYC
+887 RARFCDLQFC
-897 FKGEEVADVLHRMR
+897 FKGEEYEEVLHRMHD
-911 ELF
+911 LI

>member
-1 MRKAVSERN
+1 MSE
-10 GPWQYAHTAFVAN
+10 
-23 HEEERGE
+23 
-30 AMSNLKRTVLHDRHA
+30 LKRTVLYDRHA
-45 ALGAKI
+45 TLGAKI

-67 VEEHLVTR
+67 VEEHLATR
-75 KEAGLFDVSHMG
+75 KSAGLFDVSHMG

-92 GQGALR
+92 GGDALR
-98 FLNHVLTNN
+98 FLNHALTNN

-121 LLSNEMGCTI
+121 LLSNETGGTI

-152 AEKDWLHLQRILQS
+152 TEKDWIHLQRVLKG
-166 FPDVELINHT
+166 FPDAEMINHT
-176 EEIAMLSLQGPES
+176 EETAMLSLQGPES
-189 RRILEWVLDPGS
+189 RKILEWILDSGS
-201 LPEPMRN
+201 LPDPMRN
-208 AVSVGALAGV
+208 AVSVATLAGAE
-218 GARIARTGY
+218 ARIARTGY

-236 FVKRE
+236 FLKRE
-241 DAARVWDLLLAKG
+241 DAARVWDLLVAKG
-254 AAPAGLGARDTLRLE
+254 AAPSGLGARDTLRLE
-269 AGLPLYGHELGRD
+269 AGLPLYGHELGKD
-282 PEGKDMP
+282 PEGRDMP

-302 SPVKGEF
+302 SPAKGEF
-309 IGREPLARQFEA
+309 IGRAALGEQFEA

-327 RDCSMRTV
+327 RDYSMKSV
-335 LPRIIQPVAVAGRGV
+335 LPRVIQPVAVAGRGV
-350 ARSGAG
+350 ARSGAAL
-356 VFKDGRAVG
+356 FKKGKAVG

-377 FEGEGLRS
+377 FEGEGLCA
-385 VRTDQKQLRSI
+385 VRKEQRQLRSI
-396 CMACMDCEVLEG
+396 CLACMDCEVLEG
-408 DRLTIDIRGK
+408 DKVTIDIRGK
-418 QVDAVVVPHH
+418 QVDAVVVPYH

-433 PPCARPIVWDHA
+433 PPYARPIVIDHS
-445 LETKAVPSGETP
+445 LESKAVPSGEAP
-457 YKIRTLLEKA
+457 FKMRTLLEKS
-467 LQNTLWRQEQ
+467 LQNTVWRQQQ

-530 ERALQAEMCRFLGCA
+530 ERALQIEMCGFLGCR

-586 NYIGKGGHLSAQPM
+586 NTIGKGGHLSAQPM

-625 ENPYKIDVPAALV
+625 ENPYKIDVPSTLN

-669 DQRIDAVILYDMAHV
+669 DQSIDAVILYDMAHV
-684 LGLVGPY
+684 LGLVGPH

-714 QRGVVGSPFLEHQE
+714 QRGVVASAFHEHEE

-734 AVMRRS
+734 AVLRRS

-758 AAYEMNAFKDEYQQR
+758 ATYEMNTFKDEYQKR
-773 VITNAKAFA
+773 VIANAKAFA
-782 RALKECGLKVAGDP
+782 RALKECGLEVAGDP
-796 TIDFT
+796 AIDFT

-821 LEENNIIC
+821 LEDNNIIC

-852 MTRFGMGPADFRE
+852 MTRFGMEPAAFRE
-865 LAVLLS
+865 LAVLIS
-871 DAVAKNVR
+871 DAVVR
-879 VVDQVRKL
+879 NATVVDEVRNL
-887 RARFCDLQYC
+887 RERFCELHYC
-897 FKGEEVADVLHRMR
+897 FKGGEFADVLHRMHDF
-911 ELF
+911 L